1 MKLPK
6 KVTIVDVGPRD
17 GFQNEKQFIPT
28 QKKIE
33 IVNGL
38 IRAGLKNIQVSSV
51 VHPKAVPQLADAEEV
66 MTKIDR
72 RPDVSYRLLAP
83 NLKGVQRAL
92 PLKPDKINLM
102 MSVTE
107 SHNRS
112 NANRSIDETLKEF
125 ETLVTMI
132 QEQGI
137 AVSGG
142 MACGFGCP
150 FEGKVSFQQIERVA
164 DRYLAM
170 GIRSVGIADTVGYA
184 NPKMVYDTMAH
195 LLDKY
200 PEIHWLA
207 HIHNHRDL
215 GLANI
220 LAAMQAGLT
229 EFGGAVSNHPHW
241 RWQAAGGVG
250 LAALVFG
257 VALAKRR
264 GIGGVASATGWLRIA
279 AMAIASGA
287 TIGWTIENV
296 PLESLTL
303 GDWLRS
309 LAWTAVALMAPLVS
323 AAALASGARPPIFAQ
338 ILGRAEQR
346 PRRAVPLSLGLIL
359 LVTVVL
365 SAQAALGLVFDG
377 RYRDFPFAPLTAAAV
392 PLLALATW
400 KRRSNVPAAEKA
412 MAVTLAVS
420 AVYIVGNESFANWQ
434 ALWFAAALLALALTL
449 VQARDVPS

>member
-1 MKLPK
+1 MNLPK

-38 IRAGLKNIQVSSV
+38 IDSGLKHIQVSSV
-51 VHPKAVPQLADAEEV
+51 VHPKAIPQLADAEEV
-66 MTKIDR
+66 MMKIKR
-72 RPDVSYRLLAP
+72 LPEVSYRLLVP

-125 ETLVTMI
+125 ETLVAMI
-132 QEQGI
+132 REEGI

-150 FEGKVSFQQIERVA
+150 FEGKVSFGQIERVA
-164 DRYLAM
+164 DRYMAM
-170 GIRSVGIADTVGYA
+170 GIRSVGIADTVGVA
-184 NPKMVYDTMAH
+184 NPKMVYDTMSH

-200 PEIHWLA
+200 PEIQWLA

-229 EFGGAVSNHPHW
+229 EFDAAIGGLGGCPYAPN
-241 RWQAAGGVG
+241 AAGNVATEDLVNMLDEMGIETGVN
-250 LAALVFG
+250 LDALLE
-257 VALAKRR
+257 VAEVVRE
-264 GIGGVASATGWLRIA
+264 
-279 AMAIASGA
+279 AI
-287 TIGWTIENV
+287 
-296 PLESLTL
+296 PH
-303 GDWLRS
+303 
-309 LAWTAVALMAPLVS
+309 
-323 AAALASGARPPIFAQ
+323 
-338 ILGRAEQR
+338 
-346 PRRAVPLSLGLIL
+346 PLS
-359 LVTVVL
+359 
-365 SAQAALGLVFDG
+365 S
-377 RYRDFPFAPLTAAAV
+377 
-392 PLLALATW
+392 
-400 KRRSNVPAAEKA
+400 
-412 MAVTLAVS
+412 
-420 AVYIVGNESFANWQ
+420 
-434 ALWFAAALLALALTL
+434 ALLKTGKPWVLTKSPVCQTKL
-449 VQARDVPS
+449 G